1 MFQSQ
6 AQEHAFYDEL
16 DYWMVPTQPEIGMM
30 SYGPNSNIS
39 ASIDV
44 GDMHNTTQAFD
55 AEWAADNLT
64 LEGNGK
70 ILKKN
75 GLQHGIIFCQS
86 PLDIFNSYI
95 EFKVRIDSIFG
106 GKSHLF
112 IGMVDKTKQRQE
124 SLSKFQSDTTT

>member
-1 MFQSQ
+1 
-6 AQEHAFYDEL
+6 
-16 DYWMVPTQPEIGMM
+16 M